1 MWKYFMV
8 NHLEKRQESGLG
20 ASIIYFENTLYIVQL
35 CLLLTLNML
44 WRDIEDPIKHLYFK
58 LCWNILHALALK

>member
-1 MWKYFMV
+1 MV
-8 NHLEKRQESGLG
+8 NHLEKRQESGPG

-35 CLLLTLNML
+35 YLLLTLNML

-58 LCWNILHALALK
+58 LC